1 MVRAHQGA
9 RAAGFRLV
17 VGARLDLE
25 DAPPLLCLPT
35 DRAAYGR
42 LVRLLTV
49 GKRRAE
55 KGDCR
60 LTRADVLAYG
70 EGQIFIALPPDD
82 PVPDENFTIHLRAYA
97 DAFAGRCYLAAQNLY
112 RGDDARRLATLAALA
127 AEAGAPL
134 VATNDVH
141 AHSPDRR
148 PLQDVLTCIRQRC
161 TITGAGY
168 RLAANAERHLKSG
181 AEMARLFRGYE
192 DAVART
198 VAIAERCRF
207 SLDELR
213 YEYPAD
219 PIPDGLTPDGEL
231 ARLAWEGAAA
241 HYPDGVP
248 DKVRAQ
254 VAYELALIT
263 ELAYAPY
270 FLTVHDIVRF
280 ARSRAILCQGRGSA
294 ANSAV
299 CFYLGITAVDPVR
312 LDLLFERFVS
322 AERNEL
328 PDIDDD
334 FEHERREEVIQYIY
348 EKYGRERAGLAA
360 TVISYRA
367 RSAIRDVGKAL
378 GLSEDTV
385 GALAGQV
392 WGWSSETPAEQAV
405 REMGLD
411 PDHTLALAL
420 RLAHEMI
427 GFPRHLS
434 QHVGGFVI
442 TKGRLDELVPI
453 ENAAM
458 EERTVIEWDK
468 DELGALGMLKID
480 VLGLG
485 MLTCIRKGFA
495 LLERHYGR
503 ALDLASV
510 PAEDPAVY
518 DMLCRAD
525 SLGVF
530 QVESRAQM
538 AFLPRMKPRNFY
550 DLVIEVAIVRPGP
563 IQGDMVHLYIRRR
576 NGEETVHYPS
586 PELEAVLGKT
596 MGVPLFQEQAMKIAI
611 VAAGFT
617 PGEADGLRRAMA
629 TFRRMGTIHTFRDKL
644 VEGMVAR
651 GYERDF
657 AERCYRQIE
666 GFGDYGFPESHA
678 ASFALL
684 VYVSAW
690 LKCHYPDVFAAALL
704 NSQPMGFYAPAQI
717 VRDAAAHAVPVRG
730 PDVNASDW
738 DYTLEPLDV
747 DPPAHALRL
756 GFRQIKEL
764 KEVDG
769 EHLIAA
775 RAGGFHA
782 PRDVW
787 RRAGIG
793 AAVVEKLAEADA
805 FASMGL
811 DRRQALWAIK
821 ALGEPPP
828 LFAAAERQ
836 WHSAPVRPAREPAR
850 PVREP
855 ALPDETPGEAMAND
869 FAATRMSLKHHPL
882 HLLRPEMARRGAVV
896 SEKLLHLPTNRGVT
910 VAGLVLVRQ
919 RPGTA
924 KGVIFATLEDET
936 GVANIIIWARTFQRY
951 RKMIL
956 AARLMLVRGQLLREG
971 IVTHVIADHIVDL
984 SARLDALAHGA
995 GDGHHGY
1002 GPADEVKRPPA
1013 PDPRAFAHPR
1023 QAVVSIRS
1031 HDFH

>member
-1 MVRAHQGA
+1 
-9 RAAGFRLV
+9 
-17 VGARLDLE
+17 
-25 DAPPLLCLPT
+25 
-35 DRAAYGR
+35 
-42 LVRLLTV
+42 
-49 GKRRAE
+49 
-55 KGDCR
+55 
-60 LTRADVLAYG
+60 
-70 EGQIFIALPPDD
+70 
-82 PVPDENFTIHLRAYA
+82 
-97 DAFAGRCYLAAQNLY
+97 
-112 RGDDARRLATLAALA
+112 
-127 AEAGAPL
+127 
-134 VATNDVH
+134 
-141 AHSPDRR
+141 
-148 PLQDVLTCIRQRC
+148 
-161 TITGAGY
+161 
-168 RLAANAERHLKSG
+168 
-181 AEMARLFRGYE
+181 
-192 DAVART
+192 
-198 VAIAERCRF
+198 
-207 SLDELR
+207 
-213 YEYPAD
+213 
-219 PIPDGLTPDGEL
+219 
-231 ARLAWEGAAA
+231 
-241 HYPDGVP
+241 
-248 DKVRAQ
+248 
-254 VAYELALIT
+254 
-263 ELAYAPY
+263 
-270 FLTVHDIVRF
+270 
-280 ARSRAILCQGRGSA
+280 
-294 ANSAV
+294 
-299 CFYLGITAVDPVR
+299 
-312 LDLLFERFVS
+312 
-322 AERNEL
+322 
-328 PDIDDD
+328 
-334 FEHERREEVIQYIY
+334 
-348 EKYGRERAGLAA
+348 
-360 TVISYRA
+360 
-367 RSAIRDVGKAL
+367 
-378 GLSEDTV
+378 
-385 GALAGQV
+385 
-392 WGWSSETPAEQAV
+392 
-405 REMGLD
+405 
-411 PDHTLALAL
+411 
-420 RLAHEMI
+420 
-427 GFPRHLS
+427 
-434 QHVGGFVI
+434 
-442 TKGRLDELVPI
+442 
-453 ENAAM
+453 
-458 EERTVIEWDK
+458 
-468 DELGALGMLKID
+468 
-480 VLGLG
+480 
-485 MLTCIRKGFA
+485 
-495 LLERHYGR
+495 
-503 ALDLASV
+503 
-510 PAEDPAVY
+510 
-518 DMLCRAD
+518 
-525 SLGVF
+525 
-530 QVESRAQM
+530 M
-538 AFLPRMKPRNFY
+538 AFLPRMRPRNFY

-563 IQGDMVHLYIRRR
+563 IQGDMVHPYIRRR

-617 PGEADGLRRAMA
+617 PGEADGLRHAMA

-717 VRDAAAHAVPVRG
+717 ARDAAAHAVPVRG

-747 DPPAHALRL
+747 DPPAYALRL
-756 GFRQIKEL
+756 GFRQIKGL
-764 KEVDG
+764 KEEDG

-775 RAGGFHA
+775 RAGGFHT

-793 AAVVEKLAEADA
+793 AAALEKLAEADA

-828 LFAAAERQ
+828 PLFAAAERQ
-836 WHSAPVRPAREPAR
+836 RHSAPVRPAREPAR

-869 FAATRMSLKHHPL
+869 FAAIRMSLKHHPL

-956 AARLMLVRGQLLREG
+956 AARLMLVRGQLQREG